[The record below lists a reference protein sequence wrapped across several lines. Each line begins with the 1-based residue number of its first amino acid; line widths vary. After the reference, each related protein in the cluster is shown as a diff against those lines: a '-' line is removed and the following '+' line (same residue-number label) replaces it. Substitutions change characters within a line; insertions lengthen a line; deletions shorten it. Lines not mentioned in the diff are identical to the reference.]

1 MAKRHFKGYFETY
14 LVGDESFTVEIR
26 LSPYRRTTSL
36 SLRKS
41 GFVCNAPSRL
51 PKDKIDSFIVSSIPK
66 ILSKVKKKPEP
77 IEGDDVYIF
86 GIKTHIEGFS
96 SFSKEKRNRLL
107 KKELLPYVT
116 EMTKEYSAIMGIKE
130 TYEVKVRD
138 CHSVYGINHRKTL
151 SITYSLNLVHYDK
164 HIIDSVIVH
173 ELTHH
178 IVYGHTE
185 KFYKILLGVAP
196 DYRLSRKKLINHIY
210 A

>member
-1 MAKRHFKGYFETY
+1 MAKRHLRGYFETY
-14 LVGDESFTVEIR
+14 LVGDESFEVEIR
-26 LSPYRRTTSL
+26 LSPYRRSASL
-36 SLRKS
+36 SLRKN

-51 PKDKIDSFIVSSIPK
+51 PKEKMDTFIVSSIPK
-66 ILSKVKKKPEP
+66 ILSKVRKKPEP

-96 SFSKEKRNRLL
+96 SMPKEKRNRLL
-107 KKELLPYVT
+107 KKQLLPYVA
-116 EMTKEYSAIMGIKE
+116 EKTKEYSSIMGIQE

-138 CHSVYGINHRKTL
+138 CHSVYGVNHRKTL

-164 HIIDSVIVH
+164 HIIDSVILH

-178 IVYGHTE
+178 FVYGHSE
-185 KFYKILLGVAP
+185 KFYKILLVVAP

>member
-1 MAKRHFKGYFETY
+1 MAKRRFAGSLNKYQI
-14 LVGDESFTVEIR
+14 GDESFDVEIR
-26 LSPYRRTTSL
+26 LSPYRRTTSV

-41 GFVCNAPSRL
+41 GFVCNAPTRL
-51 PKDKIDSFIVSSIPK
+51 PKERIDSFIVSSIPK
-66 ILSKVKKKPEP
+66 IISRIKKKPEP

-86 GIKTHIEGFS
+86 GVKTHIDGLS
-96 SFSKEKRNRLL
+96 LMSKEKRNRLL
-107 KKELLPYVT
+107 KKELLTYVK

-130 TYEVKVRD
+130 AYEVKVRD
-138 CHSVYGINHRKTL
+138 CSSVYGVNHRKKL

-164 HIIDSVIVH
+164 HIIDSVIIH
-173 ELTHH
+173 ELAHH
-178 IVYGHTE
+178 FVYGHTE